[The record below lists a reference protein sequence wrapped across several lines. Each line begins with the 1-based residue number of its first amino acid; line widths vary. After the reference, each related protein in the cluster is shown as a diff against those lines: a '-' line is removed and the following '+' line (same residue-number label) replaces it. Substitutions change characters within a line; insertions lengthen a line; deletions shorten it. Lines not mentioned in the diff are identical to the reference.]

1 MAKGRGDG
9 RGCGSATTT
18 SGRGRG
24 RPRKNTGRPLD
35 LRGPSQLCANT
46 DAATPSTT
54 SPSVTADAAAILS
67 HGLETI
73 TMIPTPGA
81 RIQPETNPPAPTPTP
96 TPTHTPS
103 PPPPPPPPPR
113 SQVHSHS
120 VADQSQDG
128 TPAQTQTHP
137 TPTPPIVD
145 PSTSMDHAAASTTLD
160 SRPELQFDGK
170 DCFTMAP
177 DHVRNLWWEKF
188 RINFRFCKGQ
198 EQAMYNAWCTRA
210 AKRLRDLFHA
220 IRKKGADALASLPAQ
235 PDFDFDSLAK
245 GQFEAD
251 GWSSFHP
258 ASRRLSLRKSRSSAF
273 SPLR

>member
-9 RGCGSATTT
+9 RGRGSATTT

-24 RPRKNTGRPLD
+24 RPRKSTSRPLD
-35 LRGPSQLCANT
+35 LGGPSHLCANT

-54 SPSVTADAAAILS
+54 SPSVTVDAAAILS

-73 TMIPTPGA
+73 TIIPTPSA
-81 RIQPETNPPAPTPTP
+81 WIQPETNPPAPTPTP
-96 TPTHTPS
+96 THTPS
-103 PPPPPPPPPR
+103 PPPPSTPR

-120 VADQSQDG
+120 VGNQSQDG

-137 TPTPPIVD
+137 PPTPPIVD

-170 DCFTMAP
+170 DCWFPPKVGSERITWVYMNYYREFVPKFSMAP

-188 RINFRFCKGQ
+188 RINFRFRKGQ
-198 EQAMYNAWCTRA
+198 EQAMYNAWRTRA

-220 IRKKGADALASLPAQ
+220 IRKKGAPTDWIP
-235 PDFDFDSLAK
+235 PDVL
-245 GQFEAD
+245 
-251 GWSSFHP
+251 
-258 ASRRLSLRKSRSSAF
+258 
-273 SPLR
+273 